1 MNQAIRSRVYGKG
14 NRHHV
19 EFMVDLCGMNE
30 TEAAVFRL
38 LHDGRPD
45 SYIEDAVGI
54 TKPTGN
60 ISGSMSGS
68 KRCWASGKK
77 PDLNFITYFITVLIA
92 NMRL

>member
-38 LHDGRPD
+38 LHDGRSD

-54 TKPTGN
+54 TKPTREAIESSVSAKLGIGVFECIN
-60 ISGSMSGS
+60 KTMDLY
-68 KRCWASGKK
+68 GK
-77 PDLNFITYFITVLIA
+77 
-92 NMRL
+92 